1 VNRDEEFKWRFA
13 DLATQ
18 YYVAARIAAKTQLVP
33 IHGNLF
39 HHAVE
44 LHLKAALVGTI
55 PVEQMK
61 RQAYSHDL
69 RALWGAFKTK
79 ENDPA
84 LNRFDRTVEALH
96 EFESIRYPDKIVDQ
110 GMIVTVGWKPGDA
123 GPMTGTMK
131 MPPRF
136 DVVIE
141 EVDHLIIEVLR
152 RASVNP
158 KFFSMRFTHP
168 VAREALAHE
177 NPEAASWL

>member
-1 VNRDEEFKWRFA
+1 
-13 DLATQ
+13 
-18 YYVAARIAAKTQLVP
+18 
-33 IHGNLF
+33 
-39 HHAVE
+39 
-44 LHLKAALVGTI
+44 
-55 PVEQMK
+55 
-61 RQAYSHDL
+61 
-69 RALWGAFKTK
+69 
-79 ENDPA
+79 
-84 LNRFDRTVEALH
+84 
-96 EFESIRYPDKIVDQ
+96 
-110 GMIVTVGWKPGDA
+110 
-123 GPMTGTMK
+123 